1 MADNVDNASNGT
13 SFVRQSADTGSM
25 RRPKTPKTPVSASSN
40 KKKFD
45 IDGSFSILSPFCYWL
60 EIWNFGLNEPLVV
73 MFQGLSGCR
82 VKARALFGKFKV
94 SSQA

>member
-25 RRPKTPKTPVSASSN
+25 RRPKTPKTPMSASSN

-45 IDGSFSILSPFCYWL
+45 IDGSFSILSPFRYWL